1 VTKKLVQRLLIFF
14 VGIPAVVALVVLLPQ
29 YNHLAVNIAVIAV
42 SSIGAAEFSL
52 MLKKKGFAVYTPEAA
67 VLGAL
72 SPLSMT
78 LSVSFGVSSQLT
90 PAFFIV
96 GASWLLVSVIFH
108 RGKGNGGSNSIG
120 SNSDGNGGSGNNGG
134 DFSGVLNRL
143 AAGFAVLMYPGH
155 FLSWIIRMS
164 LFKYSVAVILMFI
177 LTVMANDSAAWA
189 FGMLFGKGNRGF
201 VPASPNKSIAGF
213 AAGLLAS
220 IVVCTGA
227 VYLIPGAFEP
237 DKLPRLSGGMFLG
250 LFSGIAVTLGDLAES
265 AIKRCCDIKD
275 SGSLVPG
282 RGGMLDSIDSIA
294 FTAPVFFMLYRFFF

>member
-1 VTKKLVQRLLIFF
+1 VTKKIVQRLLVFF
-14 VGIPAVVALVVLLPQ
+14 VGIPAVVALIVLLPQ
-29 YNHLAVNIAVIAV
+29 YHHLAVNIAVIAV
-42 SSIGAAEFSL
+42 SSMGAAEFSL
-52 MLKKKGFAVYTPEAA
+52 MLRKKGFAVHTPEAA

-96 GASWLLVSVIFH
+96 GASWLLVSVIFY
-108 RGKGNGGSNSIG
+108 RGGDNGAGNKNDGSS
-120 SNSDGNGGSGNNGG
+120 GG
-134 DFSGVLNRL
+134 DFSGALNRL
-143 AAGFAVLMYPGH
+143 AAGFSVLMYPGH

-164 LFKYSVAVILMFI
+164 LFKHSAAVILMFI

-189 FGMLFGKGNRGF
+189 FGMLFGKGNRGIF
-201 VPASPNKSIAGF
+201 PASPNKSAAGF

-220 IVVCTGA
+220 VAVCTGA
-227 VYLIPGAFEP
+227 AYLLPGAFEP
-237 DKLPRLSGGMFLG
+237 DKLPRLPGGIFLG

-265 AIKRCCDIKD
+265 AIKRCCNIKD
-275 SGSLVPG
+275 SGFLVPG
-282 RGGMLDSIDSIA
+282 RGGVLDSIDSIA

>member
-1 VTKKLVQRLLIFF
+1 VIKKLAQRLLIFF

-52 MLKKKGFAVYTPEAA
+52 MLKKKGFSVHAPEAA

-78 LSVSFGVSSQLT
+78 LSVSFGISSQLT

-96 GASWLLVSVIFH
+96 GASWLLVSVIFY
-108 RGKGNGGSNSIG
+108 R
-120 SNSDGNGGSGNNGG
+120 DGNNGG
-134 DFSGVLNRL
+134 DFSRVLNRL
-143 AAGFAVLMYPGH
+143 AAGFSVLMYPGH

-164 LFKYSVAVILMFI
+164 LFKHSIAVILMFI

-201 VPASPNKSIAGF
+201 VRASPNKSIAGF

-220 IVVCTGA
+220 VVVCIGA

-237 DKLPRLSGGMFLG
+237 DKLPRLPGGIFLG
-250 LFSGIAVTLGDLAES
+250 LFSGAAVTLGDLAES

>member
-1 VTKKLVQRLLIFF
+1 MIKRLIQRLLIFF
-14 VGIPAVVALVVLLPQ
+14 VGIPAIVALVVLLPQ
-29 YNHLAVNIAVIAV
+29 YNHLAVNIAVIAA

-52 MLKKKGFAVYTPEAA
+52 MLKKKGFAVHTPEAV

-78 LSVSFGVSSQLT
+78 LSVSFGISSQLT

-96 GASWLLVSVIFH
+96 GASWLLVSVIFY
-108 RGKGNGGSNSIG
+108 RSGS
-120 SNSDGNGGSGNNGG
+120 SDSG

-143 AAGFAVLMYPGH
+143 AAGFSVLMYPGH

-164 LFKYSVAVILMFI
+164 LFKHSVIVILMFV
-177 LTVMANDSAAWA
+177 LTVMVNDSAAWA
-189 FGMLFGKGNRGF
+189 FGMLFGKSNRGI
-201 VPASPNKSIAGF
+201 VPVSPNKSVAGF

-220 IVVCTGA
+220 VAVCTGA

-237 DKLPRLSGGMFLG
+237 DKLPRLPGGIFLG

-265 AIKRCCDIKD
+265 AIKRCCNVKD
-275 SGSLVPG
+275 SGSLIPG

>member
-1 VTKKLVQRLLIFF
+1 MIKKIVQRLLVFF

-42 SSIGAAEFSL
+42 SAVGAAEFSL
-52 MLKKKGFAVYTPEAA
+52 MLRKKEFAVYTPEAA

-78 LSVSFGVSSQLT
+78 LSVSFGVSPQVT

-96 GASWLLVSVIFH
+96 GASWLLVSVIFY
-108 RGKGNGGSNSIG
+108 RG
-120 SNSDGNGGSGNNGG
+120 GNN
-134 DFSGVLNRL
+134 SGVDNSGGFSDALNRL
-143 AAGFAVLMYPGH
+143 AAGFSVLMYPGH

-164 LFKYSVAVILMFI
+164 LFKHSIVVILMFI

-189 FGMLFGKGNRGF
+189 FGMLFGKGNRGIF
-201 VPASPNKSIAGF
+201 PASPNKSVAGF

-220 IVVCTGA
+220 VAVCTGA

-237 DKLPRLSGGMFLG
+237 DKLPRLPGGMLLG
-250 LFSGIAVTLGDLAES
+250 LFSGAAVTLGDLAES
-265 AIKRCCDIKD
+265 AMKRCCNIKD
-275 SGSLVPG
+275 SGFLVPG
-282 RGGMLDSIDSIA
+282 RGGVLDSVDSIA